1 MPLMARLGLLLLALS
16 SYQAAIAPSI
26 PSDSIEKATAPSSA
40 LDLGEKVGLGN
51 LGTESLK
58 HTDEPIVNQ
67 GGPPTGALHDV
78 KLSTQS
84 SPSPGKSHITHSPPY
99 QRVSVPTGTQFPSV
113 LDPHAHY
120 YAPQQN
126 PIQAHSYY
134 PAYHQV
140 PSNHDPSMY
149 YVGHDGYYSYWQAA
163 YQPYSH
169 QDLQRYYQQLD
180 LQAHKDWPALAKSV
194 PRSKNPV
201 PSRRKAIPRML
212 NRYSSL
218 LKFESNQ
225 CVGEEVYGLPT
236 DAELDEHICNF
247 AADKGEART
256 EKEEALTGKEEA
268 LTGKEEA
275 LTGKEEALTGKE
287 EALTG
292 KEEALTDKEK
302 ALIYKR
308 GVQEREKKRKEIY
321 AKEKA
326 EKERVKREMLEKA
339 NNAYKN
345 IQKTKNENSKIEG
358 STNNE
363 HASEAS

>member
-1 MPLMARLGLLLLALS
+1 MARLGLLLLALS

-67 GGPPTGALHDV
+67 GLYSSAELYNHLQIAPLTFRSYCFPGGPPTGALHDV

-201 PSRRKAIPRML
+201 PSRRK
-212 NRYSSL
+212 
-218 LKFESNQ
+218 
-225 CVGEEVYGLPT
+225 EVYGLPT

-256 EKEEALTGKEEA
+256 E
-268 LTGKEEA
+268 KEEA

>member
-1 MPLMARLGLLLLALS
+1 MARLGLLLLALS

-201 PSRRKAIPRML
+201 PSRRK
-212 NRYSSL
+212 
-218 LKFESNQ
+218 
-225 CVGEEVYGLPT
+225 EVYGLPT

-256 EKEEALTGKEEA
+256 EKEEA